1 MRAMTAE
8 ELEVLGDQLRGARN
22 YLAAL
27 DCYREELRKHST
39 AAVYNKIAIS
49 ELMMHHPVEA
59 EKAARKAVH
68 RDKHMADAW
77 NNLGVSYYARKECF
91 RDKKCEEAI
100 HNYQK
105 AIGLNPD
112 SASYHNNLAVVY
124 MDTDQY
130 DRAMIEYRKAFEI
143 DPAFFERASQNGIS
157 ARMSSPQNRA
167 RFAFAMA
174 RLFAASGDLERALHF
189 LRSAIEDGYPQIDE
203 VYREKEFAGI
213 INDERFVALMKDR
226 PVAIR

>member
-1 MRAMTAE
+1 MSAE
-8 ELEVLGDQLRGARN
+8 QLEELGDQLRGARN

-27 DCYREELRKHST
+27 DCYREELRKQST

-59 EKAARKAVH
+59 EKAARKAIH

-77 NNLGVSYYARKECF
+77 NNLGVSYYSRKECL
-91 RDKKCEEAI
+91 RDKKCDDAI

-105 AIGLNPD
+105 AIELNPD
-112 SASYHNNLAVVY
+112 SAPYHNNLAVAY
-124 MDTDQY
+124 MDSGQVDQ
-130 DRAMIEYRKAFEI
+130 AMAEYHRAFEI
-143 DPAFFERASQNGIS
+143 DPSFFERASQNGIT
-157 ARMSSPQNRA
+157 ARAVPSPQERA
-167 RFAFAMA
+167 RFAFTMA
-174 RLFAASGDLERALHF
+174 RLFAGVGDSDRALHF

-203 VYREKEFAGI
+203 VYRDKEFAGI